1 MSYSQYLLE
10 LSPIQSWLKPVTIPL
25 VIGGPCSAES
35 FKQVMD
41 TARALFESGKVSV
54 FRAGIWK
61 PRSRPLGF
69 QGAGEEGLKWL
80 SKVKKTF
87 KMPVAVEVA
96 IPRHVELADK
106 YDIDI
111 LWIGARTVV
120 NPFSVEE
127 LTKSLKGIERP
138 VFVKN
143 PINPD
148 INLWI
153 GAIER
158 VNKAGIKKIAAIH
171 RGFQGLTRTKYRN
184 EPMWE
189 IPLELKRLFP
199 EMPIITDPSHISGS
213 RALLKDICQKSIDF
227 QMDGLMIESHI
238 NPSKALTDID
248 QQITPAE
255 LSRIIDSLIIRKKR
269 KTKSFNTLDV
279 LRNEIDS
286 IDHELL
292 GILAKRMEMAIKIG
306 HYKKENNIDSIQ
318 PKHWKKIIEERISFG
333 GSSGLDEEF
342 LRELFDLIHQES
354 IKKQNDIIKK
364 KD

>member
-1 MSYSQYLLE
+1 
-10 LSPIQSWLKPVTIPL
+10 
-25 VIGGPCSAES
+25 
-35 FKQVMD
+35 
-41 TARALFESGKVSV
+41 
-54 FRAGIWK
+54 
-61 PRSRPLGF
+61 
-69 QGAGEEGLKWL
+69 
-80 SKVKKTF
+80 
-87 KMPVAVEVA
+87 MPVAVEVA

-255 LSRIIDSLIIRKKR
+255 LSRIIDSLIIRKKEKQNPLIHSMSCVMKLTQLIMSCLGFWQKEWKWLLKLDITKR
-269 KTKSFNTLDV
+269 KT
-279 LRNEIDS
+279 
-286 IDHELL
+286 
-292 GILAKRMEMAIKIG
+292 ILTQYSQNIG
-306 HYKKENNIDSIQ
+306 KK
-318 PKHWKKIIEERISFG
+318 
-333 GSSGLDEEF
+333 
-342 LRELFDLIHQES
+342 
-354 IKKQNDIIKK
+354 
-364 KD
+364 